1 MLGRALPYRDADG
14 AIQGCFFFP
23 SLSFS
28 PFAMLTVFLRSSSW
42 SGTCTDFDELYH
54 VRFSFF
60 SLFPLPLLPVVF
72 SYSLPIP
79 LA

>member
-1 MLGRALPYRDADG
+1 
-14 AIQGCFFFP
+14 
-23 SLSFS
+23 
-28 PFAMLTVFLRSSSW
+28 MLTVFLRSSSW